1 MEFNIQ
7 FKTISVF
14 KILEIIDPKIK
25 SNYDL
30 ETKYKIIQGLK
41 EIDLKVY
48 NYVLLI
54 ILLQNLGLTIPDEYS
69 ELLTRS
75 EEITKSYS
83 LRRINLKYLK
93 SIVENLMRNVS
104 KIRNISNLQMKI
116 KELENIFEDYTY
128 EKLLELFKD
137 LKNI

>member
-1 MEFNIQ
+1 M
-7 FKTISVF
+7 
-14 KILEIIDPKIK
+14 
-25 SNYDL
+25 
-30 ETKYKIIQGLK
+30 
-41 EIDLKVY
+41 
-48 NYVLLI
+48 
-54 ILLQNLGLTIPDEYS
+54 GLTIPDEYN

-75 EEITKSYS
+75 DEINKSYS